1 MRYAILFLLMMG
13 CSSVPEKKPTTY
25 TVGLGTGDLLGVLTY
40 YDLLQ
45 ESSTSTESQ

>member
-1 MRYAILFLLMMG
+1 MRYLIAALLLTG
-13 CSSVPEKKPTTY
+13 CSTPEKKPTTY
-25 TVGLGTGDLLGVLTY
+25 TVGLGSGDLLGVLTY